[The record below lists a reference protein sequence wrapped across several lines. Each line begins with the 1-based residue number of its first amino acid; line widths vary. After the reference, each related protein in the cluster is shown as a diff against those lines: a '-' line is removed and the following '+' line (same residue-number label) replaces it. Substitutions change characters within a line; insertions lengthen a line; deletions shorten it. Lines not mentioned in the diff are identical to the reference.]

1 MDLTQ
6 VRKEIKK
13 LNKPYEI
20 LYYKDKRKDG
30 HRIVF
35 KGMSKNDANIVL
47 QNLLLFHG
55 LRWELYENKRGSE
68 RFSKKYRFGIQKQI
82 EEK

>member
-20 LYYKDKRKDG
+20 VYYKDKRKNG
-30 HRIVF
+30 SRIVF
-35 KGMSKNDANIVL
+35 KGMSKNEANIVL
-47 QNLLLFHG
+47 HNLYLFHA
-55 LRWELYENKRGSE
+55 LRWELYENKTGSG
-68 RFSKKYRFGIQKQI
+68 RFSEKYRFGIQKRT

>member
-1 MDLTQ
+1 MDLTK
-6 VRKEIKK
+6 VRTEIKK

-20 LYYKDKRKDG
+20 LYYKDKRKNG

-35 KGMSKNDANIVL
+35 KGMSKNEANMVL
-47 QNLLLFHG
+47 QNLHLFHG
-55 LRWELYENKRGSE
+55 LRWELYENKRGSG
-68 RFSKKYRFGIQKQI
+68 RFSEKYRFGIQKQT

>member
-1 MDLTQ
+1 MDLTA

-20 LYYKDKRKDG
+20 RYYKDKRKEG

-35 KGMSKNDANIVL
+35 KGMSKNEAIIV
-47 QNLLLFHG
+47 QHNLLLFHG
-55 LRWELYENKRGSE
+55 LRWDLYENKRGSE
-68 RFSKKYRFGIQKQI
+68 RFSKKYRFGIQKT

>member
-20 LYYKDKRKDG
+20 VYYKDKRKDG
-30 HRIVF
+30 YRIIF
-35 KGMSKNDANIVL
+35 KGMSKNEANIVL
-47 QNLLLFHG
+47 HNLYLFWGIHN
-55 LRWELYENKRGSE
+55 WELYENKIGSG
-68 RFSKKYRFGIQKQI
+68 RFATKYRFGIQTHTM
-82 EEK
+82 E